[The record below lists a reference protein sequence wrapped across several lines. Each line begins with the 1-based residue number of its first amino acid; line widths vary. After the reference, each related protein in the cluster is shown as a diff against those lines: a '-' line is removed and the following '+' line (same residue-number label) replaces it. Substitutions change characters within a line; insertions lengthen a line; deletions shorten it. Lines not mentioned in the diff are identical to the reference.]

1 MNKNLKLSLA
11 SLAII
16 AAISVTSLPANATD
30 APAEAPAATVV
41 ELQNG
46 TKVKVEGENVFVVAE
61 DGTTT
66 PAPDGDH
73 LAKDGTTI
81 KTKDGVIVK

>member
-1 MNKNLKLSLA
+1 
-11 SLAII
+11 
-16 AAISVTSLPANATD
+16 
-30 APAEAPAATVV
+30 
-41 ELQNG
+41 LQNG

-66 PAPDGDH
+66 PAPDGAH

-81 KTKDGVIVK
+81 NTKDGVIVK